1 MTLERS
7 GTNGWCSIHGVV
19 LILIEEKLHT
29 HVISFGEEK
38 LHQWRYISE
47 DISDIDVLE
56 LYTTTLLP

>member
-1 MTLERS
+1 MVFDP
-7 GTNGWCSIHGVV
+7 GVV

-47 DISDIDVLE
+47 DISDNDVLE

>member
-1 MTLERS
+1 MVFDP
-7 GTNGWCSIHGVV
+7 GVV

-38 LHQWRYISE
+38 LHQRRYISE

-56 LYTTTLLP
+56 LYKTTLLP